1 MTAPAPETT
10 DLAAHLRAH
19 IDGEVDD
26 NTRRRAEYSSDASN
40 YRVPPAVVV
49 FPRDGDDLAATLE
62 AARTADAQVT
72 MRGGGTSVAGNAI
85 GPGVVIDVS
94 RHLNKILEVDAEGGS
109 ARVQP
114 GVVLSELQ
122 KVAAPHGLRFG
133 PDPSTT
139 NRATLGGMIGNN
151 ACGPHAVAHGKTA
164 QNVLGLQAI
173 TGDGRVLAAGP
184 RTADAVAGLSD
195 LVRANMALIR
205 TEFGRFDR
213 QVSGYSLEHLLT
225 ENGADLAKFLVGTEG
240 TLATT
245 VEATVRLVPIAPVRL
260 TAALGYA
267 DMPAAADAV
276 VPIMK
281 HGPHAV
287 EGLDARLVDR
297 IRLAKGAQAI
307 PDLPPGGGWL
317 FIEVGADTEAEAR
330 SILAG
335 LLADCG
341 TDSVRVLEDPR
352 EAARLWAIRAD
363 GAGLAG
369 RSADNKE
376 CWPGWEDAAVPP
388 EHLGTYLR
396 EFDSLMAS
404 HGVTGQPFGH
414 FGDGCIHVRLD
425 IPLQHDGRPLR
436 AFMEDAAALVASH
449 GGSLSG
455 EHGDGRAR
463 GELLKAMYSPEAIAL
478 FGQVKALFD
487 PRGHLNPGIIVDPA
501 PLDQDLRR
509 PAAPRTKPSSGGLAF
524 AHDHGDLTEAVHRC
538 TGVGKCR
545 ADAIGSGSGF
555 MCPSYAATGD
565 EKDVTRGRARV
576 LQDAINGTLVGGLTA
591 PEVRESL
598 DLCLSCKACSSDCPS
613 GVDMAAYK
621 AEVLHRSYK
630 NKVRP
635 MTHYSIGWLPRWLKV
650 VGVAPRLVN
659 ALLRP
664 AWIQKFAVGA
674 AGMDTRRRLPVFA
687 ATPFRRTEVAKSHRP
702 VGPGA
707 SAAGAGYKAAPDIDS
722 VAGLSAQVSGGRGSA
737 GSGIGG
743 ASGAQ
748 SASELVGYTAAQ
760 DGGSGVGSGAPGS
773 ASPAE
778 RGSARSG
785 EPQAGQSSSA
795 AGDKVALDGGSGTQ
809 SSAHRSVGQESPRAD
824 AGRGIEPGAEGSA
837 SSATDVPTPAAGTEA
852 EVLSAVRP
860 GSPAF
865 DAAQLD
871 DTAQTDGSASAE
883 AGKAPT
889 RQRVVLWADSFTDG
903 LDPEVPTAIIRVL
916 EAAGLD
922 VIVPREQACCG
933 VTWISTGQLDGARRR
948 MSDLLKVLG
957 PFAINGIPIIG
968 VEPSC
973 IATLRSDLLELLP
986 DDPRAVA
993 VASHTFTLA
1002 EVLTGQAPVKPKDGW
1017 KAPSLADVSAVVQ
1030 PHCHQYSV
1038 VGFGADRELMRD
1050 LGATVT
1056 EASGCC
1062 GLAGNWGTEKGHY
1075 DVSVKVAE
1083 NSLLPAL
1090 RDAPEDSI
1098 FLADGVS
1105 CRTQADD
1112 LAGIRGRHLA
1122 QLLAER
1128 L

>member
-1 MTAPAPETT
+1 MTAAAPETT
-10 DLAAHLRAH
+10 QLAAHLRAH

-26 NTRRRAEYSSDASN
+26 STRRRAEFSSDASN

-49 FPRDGDDLAATLE
+49 FPRDAADLAATLD
-62 AARTADAQVT
+62 AARSADAPVT
-72 MRGGGTSVAGNAI
+72 MRGGGTSVAGNSI

-94 RHLNKILEVDAEGGS
+94 RHLNRILEVDAEAGS

-173 TGDGRVLAAGP
+173 TGDGHRITAGP
-184 RTADAVAGLSD
+184 KTADAIPGLSD

-213 QVSGYSLEHLLT
+213 QVSGYSLEHLLPET
-225 ENGADLAKFLVGTEG
+225 GADLARFLVGTEG

-297 IRLAKGAQAI
+297 IRLAKGAAAI
-307 PDLPPGGGWL
+307 PDLPPGAGWL
-317 FIEVGADTEAEAR
+317 FIEVGADTEDEAR
-330 SILAG
+330 AILAG
-335 LLADCG
+335 LTADAG

-388 EHLGTYLR
+388 ERLGTYLR
-396 EFDSLMAS
+396 EFDALMES

-436 AFMEDAAALVASH
+436 AFMEDAASLVASH

-509 PAAPRTKPSSGGLAF
+509 PGALRTTPSSGGLAF

-576 LQDAINGTLVGGLTA
+576 LQDAINGTLIGGLTA

-635 MTHYSIGWLPRWLKV
+635 LTHYSIGWLPRWLRV

-659 ALLRP
+659 AILRP
-664 AWIQKFAVGA
+664 AWVQKFAVGA
-674 AGMDTRRRLPVFA
+674 AGMDTRRNLPEFA
-687 ATPFRRTEVAKSHRP
+687 TTPFRRSEAAKSRRP
-702 VGPGA
+702 SPDDILNDVGPGW
-707 SAAGAGYKAAPDIDS
+707 SH
-722 VAGLSAQVSGGRGSA
+722 VAVDEGTDAVQVGPMSSLDGGRG
-737 GSGIGG
+737 
-743 ASGAQ
+743 
-748 SASELVGYTAAQ
+748 V
-760 DGGSGVGSGAPGS
+760 
-773 ASPAE
+773 
-778 RGSARSG
+778 
-785 EPQAGQSSSA
+785 
-795 AGDKVALDGGSGTQ
+795 
-809 SSAHRSVGQESPRAD
+809 
-824 AGRGIEPGAEGSA
+824 EPGAEGSA
-837 SSATDVPTPAAGTEA
+837 SSATDVPTDLAGTPA
-852 EVLSAVRP
+852 DALSHVRT

-865 DAAQLD
+865 DV
-871 DTAQTDGSASAE
+871 AQTGGRAASD
-883 AGKAPT
+883 APT
-889 RQRVVLWADSFTDG
+889 TPTRTLVVLWADSFTDG
-903 LDPEVPTAIIRVL
+903 LDPEVPTAIVKVL
-916 EAAGLD
+916 EAAGLN
-922 VIVPREQACCG
+922 VIIPSQQACCG

-948 MSDLLKVLG
+948 MRDLLKVLG
-957 PFAINGIPIIG
+957 PFAINGVPIIG

-986 DDPRAVA
+986 DDPRAYA
-993 VASHTFTLA
+993 VAKQTFTLA
-1002 EVLTGQAPVKPKDGW
+1002 EVLTGQAPVKPADGW
-1017 KAPSLADVSAVVQ
+1017 TPPSLADVTAVVQ

-1050 LGATVT
+1050 LGATIT

-1075 DVSVKVAE
+1075 ETSVKVAE

-1090 RDAPEDSI
+1090 RDAPEGSI
-1098 FLADGVS
+1098 YLADGVS

-1112 LAGIRGRHLA
+1112 LAGVRGRHLA

-1128 L
+1128 LESGAAVTSVDR

>member
-1 MTAPAPETT
+1 MTLVTTTAPAPRTS
-10 DLAAHLRAH
+10 DVAAALREAM
-19 IDGEVDD
+19 DGEVDAGA
-26 NTRRRAEYSSDASN
+26 RRRAEYSTDASN

-49 FPRDGDDLAATLE
+49 FPRDASDLMAALD
-62 AARTADAQVT
+62 AARESGASVT
-72 MRGGGTSVAGNAI
+72 MRGGGTSVAGNSI
-85 GPGVVIDVS
+85 GPGVVIDTS
-94 RHLNKILEVDAEGGS
+94 RHMNRILEVDPQART

-122 KVAAPHGLRFG
+122 KVAAPHQLRFG

-164 QNVLGLQAI
+164 QNVHSLDVV
-173 TGDGRVLAAGP
+173 TGAGQRVTAGP
-184 RTADAVAGLSD
+184 GTADAVAGLAE
-195 LVRANMALIR
+195 LVRANLALVR

-213 QVSGYSLEHLLT
+213 QVSGYSLEHLLP
-225 ENGADLAKFLVGTEG
+225 ESGADLARFLVGTEG

-245 VEATVRLVPIAPVRL
+245 LEATVRLVPIAPVRITL
-260 TAALGYA
+260 ALGYA

-276 VPIMK
+276 VPIMA

-287 EGLDARLVDR
+287 EGLDARLVER
-297 IRLAKGAQAI
+297 IRLAKGADAI
-307 PDLPPGGGWL
+307 PDLPPGAGWL
-317 FIEVGADTEAEAR
+317 FVEVGADTEDEAR
-330 SILAG
+330 DILARVTRD
-335 LLADCG
+335 AG
-341 TDSVRVLEDPR
+341 TQSVRVLEDPR

-369 RSADNKE
+369 RSSENKE

-388 EHLGTYLR
+388 ERLGQYLR
-396 EFDSLMAS
+396 DFDDLMDS

-425 IPLQHDGRPLR
+425 IPLTESGRPLR

-463 GELLKAMYSPEAIAL
+463 GELLSAMYSPEAVAL

-487 PRGHLNPGIIVDPA
+487 PAGSLNPGVIVDPA
-501 PLDQDLRR
+501 PLDADLRR
-509 PAAPRTKPSSGGLAF
+509 PAAPRTPRSSGLAF

-621 AEVLHRSYK
+621 AEVLHRTYK
-630 NKVRP
+630 NKARP
-635 MTHYSIGWLPRWLKV
+635 LTHYSIGWLPRWLRV

-664 AWIQKFAVGA
+664 AWIQRVAVGA
-674 AGMDTRRRLPVFA
+674 AGMDTRRRLPEFA
-687 ATPFRRTEVAKSHRP
+687 ATPFRRSQEAKARR
-702 VGPGA
+702 A
-707 SAAGAGYKAAPDIDS
+707 S
-722 VAGLSAQVSGGRGSA
+722 
-737 GSGIGG
+737 
-743 ASGAQ
+743 
-748 SASELVGYTAAQ
+748 
-760 DGGSGVGSGAPGS
+760 
-773 ASPAE
+773 
-778 RGSARSG
+778 
-785 EPQAGQSSSA
+785 
-795 AGDKVALDGGSGTQ
+795 
-809 SSAHRSVGQESPRAD
+809 
-824 AGRGIEPGAEGSA
+824 AGRGGRS
-837 SSATDVPTPAAGTEA
+837 TP
-852 EVLSAVRP
+852 VQR
-860 GSPAF
+860 
-865 DAAQLD
+865 
-871 DTAQTDGSASAE
+871 
-883 AGKAPT
+883 T
-889 RQRVVLWADSFTDG
+889 RRRVVLWTDSFTDG
-903 LDPEVPTAIIRVL
+903 LDPEISQAFLTVL
-916 EAAGLD
+916 EDAGFE
-922 VIVPREQACCG
+922 VIVPDAQACCG
-933 VTWISTGQLDGARRR
+933 VTWISTGQLDAARRR
-948 MSDLLKVLG
+948 LQDLLQILG
-957 PFAINGIPIIG
+957 PYAINGIPIIG

-973 IATLRSDLLELLP
+973 TATLRSDLTELLP
-986 DDPRAVA
+986 EDPRAAA
-993 VASHTFTLA
+993 VATGTYTLA
-1002 EVLTGQAPVKPKDGW
+1002 EVLTGRAPVQPRRDWQPPRLDGVD
-1017 KAPSLADVSAVVQ
+1017 LVVQ

-1038 VGFGADRELMRD
+1038 TGFGADRELLAS

-1056 EASGCC
+1056 ETSGCC

-1075 DVSVKVAE
+1075 DVSVQVAE

-1090 RDAPEDSI
+1090 REAPQHSVY
-1098 FLADGVS
+1098 LADGVS
-1105 CRTQADD
+1105 CRTQADE
-1112 LAGIRGRHLA
+1112 LAGVQGRHLA

>member
-1 MTAPAPETT
+1 MTTTVPAT
-10 DLAAHLRAH
+10 DLAAHLRASV
-19 IDGEVDD
+19 DGEVDD
-26 NTRRRAEYSSDASN
+26 SARRRAEYSTDASN

-49 FPRDGDDLAATLE
+49 FPRDAADLEATLAA
-62 AARTADAQVT
+62 AREINQPTT
-72 MRGGGTSVAGNAI
+72 MRGGGTSVAGNSI
-85 GPGVVIDVS
+85 GPGVVVDTS
-94 RHLNKILEVDAEGGS
+94 RHMNRILDLNSEQRT

-122 KVAAPHGLRFG
+122 KLAAPHGLRFG

-151 ACGPHAVAHGKTA
+151 ACGPHAVAYGKTA
-164 QNVLGLQAI
+164 QNIHALEAI
-173 TGDGRVLAAGP
+173 TGDGRRLTAGP
-184 RTADAVAGLSD
+184 GSTDTIAGLPE
-195 LVRANMALIR
+195 LVREHLGLIR

-213 QVSGYSLEHLLT
+213 QVSGYSLEHLLP
-225 ENGADLAKFLVGTEG
+225 ENGADLARFLVGTEG

-245 VEATVRLVPIAPVRL
+245 LEATVRLVPIAPVRI
-260 TAALGYA
+260 TAALGYP
-267 DMPAAADAV
+267 DMPSAADAV
-276 VPIMK
+276 VPIMA
-281 HGPHAV
+281 HAPHAV

-307 PDLPPGGGWL
+307 PDLPPGAGWL
-317 FIEVGADTEAEAR
+317 FIEVGADTEEEAR
-330 SILAG
+330 DILARIR
-335 LLADCG
+335 ADAG
-341 TDSVRVLEDPR
+341 TDAMRILEDPR
-352 EAARLWAIRAD
+352 EAAKLWAIRAD

-369 RSADNKE
+369 RSANNKE
-376 CWPGWEDAAVPP
+376 AWPGWEDAAVPP
-388 EHLGTYLR
+388 ERLGAYLR
-396 EFDSLMAS
+396 EFDSLMDR

-425 IPLQHDGRPLR
+425 IPMQDDGRPLR

-463 GELLKAMYSPEAIAL
+463 GELLHAMYSQPAIEL
-478 FGQVKALFD
+478 FGKIKTLFD
-487 PRGHLNPGIIVDPA
+487 PEGALNPGIIVDPA
-501 PLDQDLRR
+501 PLDKDLRR
-509 PAAPRTKPSSGGLAF
+509 PAAPRTPKAPGGLAF

-545 ADAIGSGSGF
+545 ADIIGNGTGF

-635 MTHYSIGWLPRWLKV
+635 VTHYSIGWLPRWLRL
-650 VGVAPRLVN
+650 VGIAPRLIN
-659 ALLRP
+659 AVLKPR
-664 AWIQKFAVGA
+664 WIQRLAVGA
-674 AGMDTRRRLPVFA
+674 AGMDTRRNIPEFA
-687 ATPFRRTEVAKSHRP
+687 AKPFRKTADARSRRAT
-702 VGPGA
+702 GPGR
-707 SAAGAGYKAAPDIDS
+707 AG
-722 VAGLSAQVSGGRGSA
+722 V
-737 GSGIGG
+737 
-743 ASGAQ
+743 
-748 SASELVGYTAAQ
+748 
-760 DGGSGVGSGAPGS
+760 
-773 ASPAE
+773 
-778 RGSARSG
+778 
-785 EPQAGQSSSA
+785 
-795 AGDKVALDGGSGTQ
+795 
-809 SSAHRSVGQESPRAD
+809 
-824 AGRGIEPGAEGSA
+824 
-837 SSATDVPTPAAGTEA
+837 TPAT
-852 EVLSAVRP
+852 
-860 GSPAF
+860 
-865 DAAQLD
+865 
-871 DTAQTDGSASAE
+871 TATN
-883 AGKAPT
+883 
-889 RQRVVLWADSFTDG
+889 RVVLWTDSFSDG
-903 LDPEVPTAIIRVL
+903 LAPDVPSAMVRVLEDAGLEVIVPTA
-916 EAAGLD
+916 
-922 VIVPREQACCG
+922 QACCG
-933 VTWISTGQLDGARRR
+933 VTWISTGQLDAARKRQQE
-948 MSDLLKVLG
+948 LLKILG

-973 IATLRSDLLELLP
+973 TATLRSDLLELLP
-986 DDPRAVA
+986 DDPRAHA
-993 VASHTFTLA
+993 VANGTFTLA
-1002 EVLTGQAPVKPKDGW
+1002 EVLGGHAPVQPREGW
-1017 KAPSLADVSAVVQ
+1017 EAPRLDDVTAVVQ

-1038 VGFGADRELMRD
+1038 MGFDADRELMKS

-1090 RDAPEDSI
+1090 RDAPEGAI
-1098 FLADGVS
+1098 YLADGVS

-1112 LAGIRGRHLA
+1112 LADIQGTHLA

>member
-1 MTAPAPETT
+1 MTATVPVKT

-26 NTRRRAEYSSDASN
+26 DTRRRAEYSADASN

-49 FPRDGDDLAATLE
+49 FPRDGDDLAAALE
-62 AARTADAQVT
+62 AARTADAPVT

-94 RHLNKILEVDAEGGS
+94 RHLNRILEVDPEAGS

-164 QNVLGLQAI
+164 QNVLGLTAI
-173 TGDGRVLAAGP
+173 TGDGRTLTAGP
-184 RTADAVAGLSD
+184 RSANAVAGLAD

-213 QVSGYSLEHLLT
+213 QVSGYSLEHLLP
-225 ENGADLAKFLVGTEG
+225 ENGADLARFLVGTEG

-260 TAALGYA
+260 TAALGYP
-267 DMPAAADAV
+267 DMPTAADAV

-297 IRLAKGAQAI
+297 IRLAKGASAI

-317 FIEVGADTEAEAR
+317 FIEVGADTEVEAR
-330 SILAG
+330 AILAG
-335 LLADCG
+335 LTADAG

-388 EHLGTYLR
+388 ERLGTYLR
-396 EFDSLMAS
+396 EFDTLMDR

-425 IPLQHDGRPLR
+425 IPLQTDGRPLR
-436 AFMEDAAALVASH
+436 AFMEDAAALVSSH

-463 GELLKAMYSPEAIAL
+463 GELLSAMYSPEAIAL

-487 PRGHLNPGIIVDPA
+487 PRGHLNPGIIVNPA
-501 PLDQDLRR
+501 PLDADLRR

-545 ADAIGSGSGF
+545 ADAIGGGSGF

-576 LQDAINGTLVGGLTA
+576 LQDAINGTLIGGLTA

-650 VGVAPRLVN
+650 VGAAPRLVN

-664 AWIQKFAVGA
+664 AWVQKFAVGA
-674 AGMDTRRRLPVFA
+674 AGMDTRRNLPVFA
-687 ATPFRRTEVAKSHRP
+687 TTPFRRTDVAKSRRP

-707 SAAGAGYKAAPDIDS
+707 SAAGTGYKAVPDM
-722 VAGLSAQVSGGRGSA
+722 
-737 GSGIGG
+737 
-743 ASGAQ
+743 
-748 SASELVGYTAAQ
+748 
-760 DGGSGVGSGAPGS
+760 DGGDELFAQGLVGSGGSHGAQAQHSGSAQAGFKAAPAGGNGPGS
-773 ASPAE
+773 VARGSVDFGA
-778 RGSARSG
+778 GSARD
-785 EPQAGQSSSA
+785 AFT
-795 AGDKVALDGGSGTQ
+795 VAPD
-809 SSAHRSVGQESPRAD
+809 D
-824 AGRGIEPGAEGSA
+824 GRGVEPGAEGSA
-837 SSATDVPTPAAGTEA
+837 SSATDVPTTAAGSEA
-852 EVLSAVRP
+852 DARTSVRP

-865 DAAQLD
+865 DAAQ
-871 DTAQTDGSASAE
+871 TEGSTTSDAA
-883 AGKAPT
+883 KAPT
-889 RQRVVLWADSFTDG
+889 RKRVVLWADSFTDG
-903 LDPEVPTAIIRVL
+903 LDPEVPTAIVSVL

-922 VIVPREQACCG
+922 VIIPGQQACCG

-948 MSDLLKVLG
+948 MRDLLKVLG

-1002 EVLTGQAPVKPKDGW
+1002 EVLSGQAPVKPKDGW
-1017 KAPSLADVSAVVQ
+1017 TPPSLADVTAVVQ

-1038 VGFGADRELMRD
+1038 IGFGADRELMKD
-1050 LGATVT
+1050 LGATIT

-1090 RDAPEDSI
+1090 RDAPEGSI
-1098 FLADGVS
+1098 YLADGVS

-1112 LAGIRGRHLA
+1112 LASVRGRHLA
-1122 QLLAER
+1122 QLLADR